1 MLYYIYMNKYFSDYR
16 DLRRKA
22 LKNTEI
28 KKEYELLRAE
38 YEAIEKIIELRIK
51 NKLTQR
57 QLAERIGTK
66 QSGVSRFE
74 KGLINPTLYSLSKIA
89 AVFGKKLIVEF
100 K

>member
-1 MLYYIYMNKYFSDYR
+1 MNKYFSDYR
-16 DLRRKA
+16 DLREKA
-22 LKNTEI
+22 LKNPEI

-38 YEAIEKIIELRIK
+38 YETIEKIIDLRIK
-51 NKLTQR
+51 NKLTQS
-57 QLAERIGTK
+57 QLAKRIGTK

-89 AVFGKKLIVEF
+89 AVFGKKLVVDF

>member
-1 MLYYIYMNKYFSDYR
+1 MKKYFSDYS
-16 DLRRKA
+16 DLREKA
-22 LKNTEI
+22 LRNPKI

-38 YEAIEKIIELRIK
+38 YETIEKIIDLRIK

-57 QLAERIGTK
+57 QFAEKIGTK
-66 QSGVSRFE
+66 QSGVSRLE

-89 AVFGKKLIVEF
+89 SVFGKKLIVDF

>member
-1 MLYYIYMNKYFSDYR
+1 MNKYFSNYR
-16 DLRRKA
+16 DLRERA
-22 LKNTEI
+22 LKNPEI

-74 KGLINPTLYSLSKIA
+74 KGLTNPTLYSLSKIA
-89 AVFGKKLIVEF
+89 AVFGKKLILEF